1 MSLLRRWLQPSYRR
15 ALAAE
20 AAGELEEAARLYALA
35 GQRDKVADMH
45 LRMAERAP
53 DETARI
59 AALRNAL
66 DWLDHEADVRVV
78 EVALASAIL
87 LRARV
92 DGVSS
97 ARDTELLEEAAA
109 LFEDAEEW
117 ARAAEAHELLGHRED
132 AARCYEKGGLVD
144 KLEALLSSEQ
154 AKESDARSAKLLF
167 QDYEMEL
174 AAGGRD
180 KALTSLRRAAAT
192 AEPGEGYPEVLRR
205 FERRFPRPGR
215 IAVRLNGRELHLI
228 GRLPAVLGR
237 AEADVALR
245 HAGIS
250 RAHARVGRAEG
261 RFWVED
267 AGSRNGTFLS
277 GVRVAGRLPLGGKGT
292 LGLGDACSILF
303 EEKGDTLELEVAEGL
318 DRGRRFVLVDGRFEL
333 AGSPSALVFDARGAV
348 RLLSTAPVLLNG
360 NKTVE
365 PIVLIEEDVVEAG
378 PVHVEVPAWGSGS
391 A

>member
-1 MSLLRRWLQPSYRR
+1 VSLLRRWLQPSYRR

-20 AAGELEEAARLYALA
+20 AAGDLEEAARLYALA

-45 LRMAERAP
+45 LRLGERAP
-53 DETARI
+53 DETSRI

-66 DWLDHEADVRVV
+66 DWLDHEADIRVV
-78 EVALASAIL
+78 EVALANAIL

-117 ARAAEAHELLGHRED
+117 ARAAEAHELLGHRDD

-154 AKESDARSAKLLF
+154 EKESDARGAKLLF
-167 QDYEMEL
+167 QEYEMEL

-180 KALTSLRRAAAT
+180 RALTALRRAAAT
-192 AEPGEGYPEVLRR
+192 AESGEGYGDVLRR

-215 IAVRLNGRELHLI
+215 IAVRVQGRELHLV

-250 RAHARVGRAEG
+250 RAHARIGRDAG
-261 RFWVED
+261 RFWIED
-267 AGSRNGTFLS
+267 AGSRNGTFLE
-277 GVRVAGRLPLGGKGT
+277 GLRVAGRLALSGKGII
-292 LGLGDACSILF
+292 GLGDACKIGF
-303 EEKGDTLELEVAEGL
+303 EEQGDTLRLEVAEGL
-318 DRGRRFVLVDGRFEL
+318 DRGRQFVLLGGRMEVT
-333 AGSPSALVFDARGAV
+333 GTPSALVFDARGVA
-348 RLLSTAPVLLNG
+348 RLESSAPVLLNG
-360 NKTVE
+360 NRTAE
-365 PIVLIEEDVVEAG
+365 PIVLLEEDVVEAG
-378 PVHVEVPAWGSGS
+378 PVRIEVPAWASGS